1 MKSRNTAQFIVAFVV
16 ELIDTPQFQYL
27 FDDLL
32 LVTIGY
38 RHNVFAHPAISQFE
52 DEKVLPFCR
61 SSEHTRFG

>member
-1 MKSRNTAQFIVAFVV
+1 MKSQNTAQFIVAFVA

-32 LVTIGY
+32 LITIGY
-38 RHNVFAHPAISQFE
+38 RHNFFAHTVIPQFE
-52 DEKVLPFCR
+52 DEKVLLFCR